1 MMETKRKRVLIV
13 TTRAIIIDDTL
24 KNIRKD
30 IQRQMQG
37 GGIVLPAGFTYSVE
51 EIDEVYVKESGKP
64 IALE

>member
-13 TTRAIIIDDTL
+13 TTRIMVDDTL
-24 KNIRKD
+24 ENIRKD

-37 GGIVLPAGFTYSVE
+37 GVIVLPAGFTYSVE